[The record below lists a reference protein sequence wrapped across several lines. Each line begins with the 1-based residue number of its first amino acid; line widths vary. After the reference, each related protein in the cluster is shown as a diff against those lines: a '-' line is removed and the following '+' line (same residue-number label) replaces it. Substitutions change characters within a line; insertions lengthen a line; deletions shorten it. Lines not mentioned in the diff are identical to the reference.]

1 MTQTSRL
8 LRSPNENDIRPFDA
22 TTAHVLMPDGSAVRV
37 NLESLEDFRRR
48 DITARWSTYCNG
60 SGRSYV
66 AVNLPAGGSTTVSR
80 LIAKCG
86 PNEAVTY
93 ANGNR
98 MDLRRSNLVVLPRG
112 PGRRKALEAH
122 ASMLFPN
129 DPNARADWL
138 DAYTARQEVAS
149 ARRSRTQTRPTQLAA

>member
-8 LRSPNENDIRPFDA
+8 LRSPNENDVHPFDD

-37 NLESLEDFRRR
+37 NLESLEDLRRR

-66 AVNLPAGGSTTVSR
+66 AVNLPAGGSTTVAR

-86 PNEAVTY
+86 PDEAVTY

-112 PGRRKALEAH
+112 PGRRKALQAH
-122 ASMLFPN
+122 AYMLFPN

-138 DAYTARQEVAS
+138 DAEI
-149 ARRSRTQTRPTQLAA
+149 ARREAAAARRNRAQARPSRVAA